1 MFRNFK
7 SKATN
12 FYNKLFLKEQTNF
25 LLDSLTLRVK
35 DKEIQEHYNMMRA
48 EIKNDRLRCLG
59 EHCVGILGFE
69 EGVLRHHVLL
79 FEVISGVKQSLRH
92 RGKLILAHSC
102 VIVLR
107 TAVPHASLHF

>member
-7 SKATN
+7 SKAAN

-48 EIKNDRLRCLG
+48 TEFNKYCYPILIIACFYVIICAISYSQG
-59 EHCVGILGFE
+59 E
-69 EGVLRHHVLL
+69 
-79 FEVISGVKQSLRH
+79 
-92 RGKLILAHSC
+92 
-102 VIVLR
+102 
-107 TAVPHASLHF
+107 